1 MRQADRETA
10 PDHLWKGQGR
20 VRNSCKEKW
29 ITITRIY
36 TSSKRTSNNKYMKT
50 IILTQSKLA
59 LVDEKNFDRC
69 MNYKWCAS
77 KKGNLFYA
85 CAWIGG
91 RISLLHRFILGLEYG
106 DGKKVDHRN
115 GDSLDCREENLRLC
129 TQAQNGMNVKKINN
143 RSSKY
148 KGVSYF
154 TNKSV
159 KTPNRW
165 TAYIGGKKVG
175 KNKIHLGNFRT
186 EIEAALAYNR
196 KAKELFGEFALLN
209 EV

>member
-115 GDSLDCREENLRLC
+115 GDS
-129 TQAQNGMNVKKINN
+129 
-143 RSSKY
+143 KY